1 MALKLAVD
9 EIMVVINQN
18 VKDPETKK
26 NLIEDIKKIQ
36 EEKEQEKEDNKD
48 GPKAKN
54 KHVFFVRKNDKGEY
68 SEAGFLAKCPIES
81 DNNTLLERIQKSAAA
96 QNDKPKSNRGRK
108 GKGGKLVKYYDFF
121 FHSKR
126 AFTKEKEISI
136 QPIKELVEVI
146 ILPTEEIKF
155 D

>member
-1 MALKLAVD
+1 MSIKLD
-9 EIMVVINQN
+9 ELPDLLLAAG
-18 VKDPETKK
+18 VKDQALRTAIIKEAQELEEAKK
-26 NLIEDIKKIQ
+26 
-36 EEKEQEKEDNKD
+36 QEKEDNKD

-54 KHVFFVRKNDKGEY
+54 KHVFFVRKNEKGEY
-68 SEAGFLAKCPIES
+68 SEAGFLAKCPIDS

-146 ILPTEEIKF
+146 ILPSEEIKF